1 MNQFRELKR
10 LKSICTSPIKIIGK
24 VCSLREAIMSQRT
37 VGMALCSIMAW
48 ITMASVLFNVF
59 ADGTLSVKTDPEGIE
74 VWLDDNYIGDS
85 PIADKKLK
93 AGRYSLKL
101 IDPVQ
106 HTSTI
111 EQIFIQDNE
120 TTAIEKTLK
129 AKFGSLRINSVP
141 EGAKVYIST
150 ELGTTPVSNDFMNPG
165 KYRIEVR
172 HPNPKYRSA
181 NDDVVVQQGST
192 VNLSKTLEKEKE
204 KGFGKLDALRLGL
217 GVVTLGGFIWAIVE
231 QGDHKMNEQ
240 KAISYAA
247 APAVAD
253 DYQKKADGA
262 GVRRTV
268 GIIIGSTALVGL
280 EIVAFF

>member
-1 MNQFRELKR
+1 
-10 LKSICTSPIKIIGK
+10 
-24 VCSLREAIMSQRT
+24 
-37 VGMALCSIMAW
+37 MALCSIMAW

-262 GVRRTV
+262 GIRRTV
-268 GIIIGSTALVGL
+268 GIIIGSTAIVGL